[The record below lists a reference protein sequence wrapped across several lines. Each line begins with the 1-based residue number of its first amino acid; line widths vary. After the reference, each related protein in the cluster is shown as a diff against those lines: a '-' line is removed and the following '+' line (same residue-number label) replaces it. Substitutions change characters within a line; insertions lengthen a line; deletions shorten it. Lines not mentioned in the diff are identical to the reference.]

1 MANGKRENAINVCG
15 GWEGGCGGVNKTAC
29 QSEFK
34 IIIAHNAAR
43 SAY

>member
-1 MANGKRENAINVCG
+1 MANGKRGKCHQCVG